1 MEKGF
6 PDSSVGKESACN
18 AGDPGSIPGSGRFPE
33 EWIGYPLWY
42 PWASFVAQLVKNP
55 PAMQETWVLSLGSK
69 DPLEKGKV
77 THSGFWPKE
86 FHADLTVIVYIVI
99 EQFAE
104 ETGSYSVFI
113 QLLLHILQRLLFCK
127 VVAYFSICLIVCLF
141 VHNYCY
147 FKYLFF
153 LWDSSQLDH
162 AGL

>member
-18 AGDPGSIPGSGRFPE
+18 AGGPGSIPGLGRFPE

-55 PAMQETWVLSLGSK
+55 PAMQETWVLSLGWK

-77 THSGFWPKE
+77 THSSFWPKE

-104 ETGSYSVFI
+104 ETGTYSVFI
-113 QLLLHILQRLLFCK
+113 QLLLHILQRLFFCK

-141 VHNYCY
+141 VYHYCY

-153 LWDSSQLDH
+153 L
-162 AGL
+162 

>member
-1 MEKGF
+1 
-6 PDSSVGKESACN
+6 
-18 AGDPGSIPGSGRFPE
+18 
-33 EWIGYPLWY
+33 
-42 PWASFVAQLVKNP
+42 
-55 PAMQETWVLSLGSK
+55 MQETWVLSLGSK

-77 THSGFWPKE
+77 THSSFWPKE

-141 VHNYCY
+141 VYNYCY

-153 LWDSSQLDH
+153 L
-162 AGL
+162 